1 MYVFG
6 ANFFSGFGVKY
17 FSVLDSPI
25 PFVEGDWF
33 VVGSVVDGC
42 GFVGGG
48 GVCAVAAY
56 EVCGHD
62 GCGVV
67 AVVVLGVVDC
77 CLEGEFFGE
86 YVVPGFGGDFSVVD
100 SSVESFAV
108 AE

>member
-1 MYVFG
+1 M
-6 ANFFSGFGVKY
+6 
-17 FSVLDSPI
+17 
-25 PFVEGDWF
+25 
-33 VVGSVVDGC
+33 
-42 GFVGGG
+42 
-48 GVCAVAAY
+48 AAY

-67 AVVVLGVVDC
+67 AVVVLGVGDC

-108 AE
+108 AK